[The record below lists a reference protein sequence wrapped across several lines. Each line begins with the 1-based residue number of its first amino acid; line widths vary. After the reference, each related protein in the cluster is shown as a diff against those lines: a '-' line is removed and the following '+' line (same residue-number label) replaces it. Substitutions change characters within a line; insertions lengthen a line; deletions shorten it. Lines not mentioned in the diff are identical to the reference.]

1 MCTKKKRSGIGCSSY
16 WFDVVKSIL
25 QSRGSKKNNNN
36 NTFNAATA
44 ARILPNNYSHSQ
56 LLTYLI
62 STSDYYKMLISNDK
76 ALQQLRDEA
85 GLSVTKSILKP
96 KESTNTL
103 NSTARTSV
111 GVYRSVL
118 SNAIEQLTDVSSIES
133 DKIISRLIRVGRL
146 LEIPQASFESD
157 STVVLN
163 Y

>member
-1 MCTKKKRSGIGCSSY
+1 M
-16 WFDVVKSIL
+16 
-25 QSRGSKKNNNN
+25 
-36 NTFNAATA
+36 
-44 ARILPNNYSHSQ
+44 PNNYSHSQ

-85 GLSVTKSILKP
+85 GLSVAKSILKP
-96 KESTNTL
+96 KGSTNTF
-103 NSTARTSV
+103 NVGARTAV

-118 SNAIEQLTDVSSIES
+118 ANAIEQLTDVSSIES
-133 DKIISRLIRVGRL
+133 DKIISRLIRAGKL
-146 LEIPQASFESD
+146 LEIPRAHFESD

>member
-36 NTFNAATA
+36 NTFNAAAA

-103 NSTARTSV
+103 NATARTSV